1 MYGSATKAKQFLIFC
16 RAERKDHHW
25 IIQKS
30 FLLYYIIAGFF
41 FCVIE
46 SSVYHA
52 QWVQTKHTR
61 FKGRKIGENTTN
73 DSVSETWYLLK
84 KRLLKLSHFLV
95 VGKSNILFHHDQ
107 IEFCEVFIGIFPY
120 RDFWKEILWVVGL
133 LSTSCVDKVWWCF
146 RRGEF
151 LSEIF

>member
-1 MYGSATKAKQFLIFC
+1 MVFWSYLIMFQLKILVPRLDTQRKDSSLFGALWFLIFC
-16 RAERKDHHW
+16 RRAERKDHHW

-84 KRLLKLSHFLV
+84 KRLLKLSQFFLF
-95 VGKSNILFHHDQ
+95 VGKSNILLHHDTVRKCQDFSVIQ
-107 IEFCEVFIGIFPY
+107 IQ
-120 RDFWKEILWVVGL
+120 REINFGH
-133 LSTSCVDKVWWCF
+133 F
-146 RRGEF
+146 
-151 LSEIF
+151 